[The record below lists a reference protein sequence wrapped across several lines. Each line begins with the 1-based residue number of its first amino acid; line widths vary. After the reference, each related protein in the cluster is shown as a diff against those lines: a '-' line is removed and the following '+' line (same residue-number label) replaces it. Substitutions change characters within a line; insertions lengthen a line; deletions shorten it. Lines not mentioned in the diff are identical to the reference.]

1 MSASNDQSV
10 ILIFG
15 AGANIGS
22 GVADA
27 FSNKGYK
34 VAIVSRGSP
43 APALEGRGY
52 LHVKGDLADEASI
65 EAAYNSVVD
74 KLGIPSVVVHNGES
88 PRQNQL
94 SKANSTLAYSNAMAP
109 SNDDPLQ
116 VPIAGLEKDLAV
128 NTISVL
134 KAAQL
139 ATSGF
144 AKLPDFAS
152 RTFIYTGNKSN
163 IQAFPPFLNL
173 GITKSA
179 SSHLIA
185 FAAKAYGP
193 KGWKFYYADERSP
206 EGAPAFAN
214 IDGKAHGDFY
224 VELSE
229 RNAQGPWLATFVK
242 GTGYVKFDE

>member
-1 MSASNDQSV
+1 MSDSNNQPV
-10 ILIFG
+10 IIIFG

-74 KLGIPSVVVHNGES
+74 KLGIPSVVVHN
-88 PRQNQL
+88 
-94 SKANSTLAYSNAMAP
+94 AYSNAMAP

-116 VPIAGLEKDLAV
+116 VPIAGLQKDLAV

-144 AKLPDFAS
+144 AKLPESAS
-152 RTFIYTGNKSN
+152 KTFIYTGNKSN

-224 VELSE
+224 AELSE
-229 RNAQGPWLATFVK
+229 KKTQGPWLATFVK